1 MQYHLGRDGSPLG
14 EFPESEIR
22 DGLSTGRFQATDLAW
37 CAGMS
42 DWKPL
47 SEVLPQA
54 ASLSAAPSQGPSSP
68 ADAEVLRPDVAPTLS
83 LAKASPAGVPPTPGW
98 PAQSYPPA
106 HVGMGVMPTPGTAI
120 ASLVLGIISLVTCSL
135 GVVLVIPG
143 LICGHLALN
152 QIKAPGSQYSGKALA
167 MTGLILNYVW
177 LGAVVLGVIIIIAF
191 GLLGVIL
198 EQFK

>member
-14 EFPESEIR
+14 EFPETEILS
-22 DGLSTGRFQATDLAW
+22 GLTTGRFLPTDLAW

-42 DWKPL
+42 DWRAL

-54 ASLSAAPSQGPSSP
+54 SSLPAVPSPIPSTP
-68 ADAEVLRPDVAPTLS
+68 ADVEVLRPDMAPSAANVL
-83 LAKASPAGVPPTPGW
+83 PAAISPTPGR
-98 PAQSYPPA
+98 PAQAYPPT

-135 GVVLVIPG
+135 GIFLVIPG
-143 LICGHLALN
+143 LICGHIALN
-152 QIKAPGSQYSGKALA
+152 QIKAPGTRYEGKTLA

-177 LGAVVLGVIIIIAF
+177 LGAVVLGVIVIIAF
-191 GLLGVIL
+191 GLLGAIL
-198 EQFK
+198 EQFN

>member
-14 EFPESEIR
+14 EFPEAEILS
-22 DGLSTGRFQATDLAW
+22 GLTTGRFLATDLAW
-37 CAGMS
+37 SAGMP

-54 ASLSAAPSQGPSSP
+54 ASLPAASSNAPSSP
-68 ADAEVLRPDVAPTLS
+68 ADLEVLRPDAAPYP
-83 LAKASPAGVPPTPGW
+83 KALPTPAPPAPGW
-98 PAQSYPPA
+98 PAPTYPPT

-135 GVVLVIPG
+135 GVLLVIPG
-143 LICGHLALN
+143 LICGHIALN
-152 QIKAPGSQYSGKALA
+152 QIKAPGARYEGKALA

-177 LGAVVLGVIIIIAF
+177 LGAVVLGVIVILAF
-191 GLLGVIL
+191 GLLGAIL